1 MHIVDFGARGF
12 LCGAVCLAGLTLSAW
27 AEEAPSPVPDQR
39 RATGVVVEMI
49 GGPAQVLSGGSSR
62 LVRLGDFVT
71 VGEEIQTPGG
81 TRVALLWDH
90 RAVLTLHE
98 KGRLQIDEPH
108 GGQLE
113 LRLHRGMMRIALSYN
128 AGRMT
133 DRLLLQTSLAR
144 VVLRGGILEA
154 TVEDGASRSL
164 LARLLNSSSAE
175 TLRIVEGQ
183 AQVEP
188 LTGERKSFS
197 LKTGSEVSLTSG
209 AAASVR
215 ALESDARRGT
225 PRDNKEERRGVPDTI
240 TRQIVTA
247 HIPLAVE
254 AEQEL
259 QRARRAATE
268 KEPLGNAV
276 IGTILPTTTGLPLSS
291 SVQALGTG
299 GSAGSS
305 LPPTSSFSI
314 PAPSNATPLQGAGSL
329 GPAQSGGRN
338 TNELLEQLVK
348 EAAKG
353 SKDRGKK

>member
-1 MHIVDFGARGF
+1 M
-12 LCGAVCLAGLTLSAW
+12 
-27 AEEAPSPVPDQR
+27 
-39 RATGVVVEMI
+39 VVEMT
-49 GGPAQVLSGGSSR
+49 GGPAQVLSGESSR
-62 LVRLGDFVT
+62 QLRLGDSVT

-81 TRVALLWDH
+81 TQVALLWDH

-98 KGRLQIDEPH
+98 DGRMQIDEPH
-108 GGQLE
+108 GGQLDV
-113 LRLHRGMMRIALSYN
+113 RLQHGTMRIALSYN

-144 VVLRGGILEA
+144 VVLRGGILEV

-164 LARLLNSSSAE
+164 LARWLNSSSAE

-197 LKTGSEVSLTSG
+197 LKSGFEVFLTSEG
-209 AAASVR
+209 SASVR
-215 ALESDARRGT
+215 ELEPDARRKT
-225 PRDNKEERRGVPDTI
+225 PRDNKAARRDVPDTI
-240 TRQIVTA
+240 TRQIVTT
-247 HIPLAVE
+247 HIALAVE

-259 QRARRAATE
+259 QRVRRAASE
-268 KEPLGNAV
+268 KEPLGNTV

-291 SVQALGTG
+291 SAQALGTG

-305 LPPTSSFSI
+305 SIPTSSFTI
-314 PAPSNATPLQGAGSL
+314 PAPSVATPLQGAGSL

-338 TNELLEQLVK
+338 TNELLQQLVK
-348 EAAKG
+348 EASKN